1 MARRGG
7 EGRIRFANQTA
18 LYFLLFAFS
27 NEEKVSKRR
36 EESVKLICREKGKE
50 EERKEEKR
58 KGEGGEKIGNSMHPR
73 VERRMDDFPSAGRE
87 RADR

>member
-27 NEEKVSKRR
+27 SEEKVSKRR

-58 KGEGGEKIGNSMHPR
+58 KGEGENWEFDASACGAEDGR
-73 VERRMDDFPSAGRE
+73 FPICGKGTS
-87 RADR
+87 

>member
-1 MARRGG
+1 M
-7 EGRIRFANQTA
+7 
-18 LYFLLFAFS
+18 
-27 NEEKVSKRR
+27 
-36 EESVKLICREKGKE
+36 KLICREKGKE